1 MMCHSLE
8 AARFLLTDP
17 ERARDSLRLKSA
29 SGTVAS
35 LKWSRPEYADQLR
48 ESMGADVDY
57 RTEPS
62 EDFARGTIVL
72 KDEDDR
78 DIVVEASTSWAYVG
92 PGLRV
97 QIEVLGP
104 EYAMEINTLS
114 TSLKVFLSRAVT
126 GSRGEDLVEK
136 QNAEQGLMPVMED
149 EAAAY
154 GYVEENRHMV
164 RAFLA
169 GEQPLETF
177 HDGVA
182 VTEMM
187 MALYRSAET
196 GRTIELPSAELE
208 DYVPPV
214 ARGDYRG

>member
-1 MMCHSLE
+1 
-8 AARFLLTDP
+8 
-17 ERARDSLRLKSA
+17 
-29 SGTVAS
+29 
-35 LKWSRPEYADQLR
+35 
-48 ESMGADVDY
+48 
-57 RTEPS
+57 
-62 EDFARGTIVL
+62 
-72 KDEDDR
+72 
-78 DIVVEASTSWAYVG
+78 
-92 PGLRV
+92 
-97 QIEVLGP
+97 
-104 EYAMEINTLS
+104 
-114 TSLKVFLSRAVT
+114 
-126 GSRGEDLVEK
+126 
-136 QNAEQGLMPVMED
+136 
-149 EAAAY
+149 
-154 GYVEENRHMV
+154 MV